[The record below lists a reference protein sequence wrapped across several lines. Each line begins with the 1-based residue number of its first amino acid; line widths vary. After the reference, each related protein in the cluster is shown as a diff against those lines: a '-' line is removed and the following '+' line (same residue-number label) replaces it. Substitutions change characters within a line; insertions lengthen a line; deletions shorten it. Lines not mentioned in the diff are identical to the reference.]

1 MDSQNIRAKERFEMK
16 IKRIFRAIVLLTL
29 IIASALLICSCSQTP
44 EQTGIYEVTI
54 KNNKQVVRLKAFLE
68 DQYVEEH
75 KGESVY
81 LLALT
86 TPYTVEL
93 DDSAIVLAEGKVKGK
108 LTFEFKLNDE
118 NYGTHLSRAFVLAR
132 KSSNADETDSEY
144 IAITDAAYISNPE
157 VLATNKVKPVTPSG
171 IKGIS
176 SDDVYEAAYLG
187 AEHILLEAYINDILL
202 YEYQPQAIHY
212 VFDGVS
218 YYFDGETV
226 NRMDKAVKEANA
238 LGLRIYMR
246 TALQYPD
253 TDKYG
258 EYEKSPVLSLYC
270 PKVKKGSS
278 GYAVNMNDSEAFRYI
293 QAFYSF
299 LATRYSGDNGSVTD
313 YIIGDRVNEYSSYC
327 NTSYSAEEFEGI
339 YHAWVRTANN
349 TLKAINPYAEIYVS
363 VSRVWREDAAS
374 SAIGAQAFLE
384 RFASLSQSG
393 GDFAW
398 SVALN
403 LGQGEDLSSL
413 LSGEGW
419 EYSTLGINNVN
430 SFVDLMHSDA
440 LQHTGKN
447 RRYII
452 DGLALPEKIS
462 EKNRAAYCAYSYYR
476 AAELGFDAF
485 VYSARDDEAS
495 LYSSGGNRSELYY
508 AFLMCGSNMTAQLEE
523 YVSKIKD
530 AKMPEFSEYAS
541 RKLKYEQTA
550 KLELSPSIVKNK
562 AEMPFELYE
571 LEAAGS
577 AYNAQIKFNE
587 VTEGSDH
594 YKTLLI
600 ESDSSEHIGA
610 ATAVDVPAK
619 EIISS
624 GYIGVTVSSADCG
637 KMAII
642 VSNRQNSAAYV
653 GEAEIIGGETTYYFN
668 ITDFVSEIKSSDT
681 LGVSVCILP
690 DGEQDI
696 SYLEI
701 KDIALYGS
709 SHQGMRTVITV
720 VIVVVTALTLCGVIF
735 LLARSR
741 KRKLRSAHDQ

>member
-1 MDSQNIRAKERFEMK
+1 MK
-16 IKRIFRAIVLLTL
+16 TKSIFRAILLFIL
-29 IIASALLICSCSQTP
+29 IMTSALFICSCSQDP
-44 EQTGIYEVTI
+44 EQTEIYEVTI
-54 KNNKQVVRLKAFLE
+54 KNNKQTVSLKAFLD
-68 DQYVEEH
+68 DQYIEEH

-93 DDSAIVLAEGKVKGK
+93 DDSVIVLADAKVKEK

-118 NYGTHLSRAFVLAR
+118 SQGTHLSRAFVLAR
-132 KSSNADETDSEY
+132 KSSDADETDSEY
-144 IAITDAAYISNPE
+144 IAITDAAYISNPD
-157 VLATNKVKPVTPSG
+157 VLATNKVKPVDPSG
-171 IKGIS
+171 IKGVS

-218 YYFDGETV
+218 YYFDEETV
-226 NRMDKAVKEANA
+226 NRMDKAIKEANA
-238 LGLRIYMR
+238 LGLRVYLR
-246 TALQYPD
+246 TALKYPA

-270 PKVKKGSS
+270 PKIKKGCS

-299 LATRYSGDNGSVTD
+299 LAARYSGDNGNVTD

-327 NTSYSAEEFEGI
+327 NTSYSKEEFEGI
-339 YHAWVRTANN
+339 YHAWVRAASN
-349 TLKAINPYAEIYVS
+349 TLRSINPSAEIYIS
-363 VSRVWREDAAS
+363 ISNVWREEGS
-374 SAIGAQAFLE
+374 SSNIGAQAFLE
-384 RFASLSQSG
+384 RFATRSKSG

-403 LGQGEDLSSL
+403 LGDGEDLSSL

-419 EYSTLGINNVN
+419 EYSTLGINNIK

-440 LQHTGKN
+440 LRHLEKE

-452 DGLALPEKIS
+452 DGLALSEKTS
-462 EKNRAAYCAYSYYR
+462 EKNRAAYYAYSYYR

-485 VYSARDDEAS
+485 IYSAREDESS
-495 LYSSGGNRSELYY
+495 LYSAGGNRSELYY
-508 AFLMCGSNMTAQLEE
+508 AFLMCGSNMTTQLEG
-523 YVSKIKD
+523 YVSKVKD
-530 AKMPEFSEYAS
+530 AEMPNFAEYTS

-550 KLELSPSIVKNK
+550 KLELSSSVVKNRS
-562 AEMPFELYE
+562 EIPFELYE

-577 AYNAQIKFNE
+577 AYNVRIKLNKDAE
-587 VTEGSDH
+587 SGDY
-594 YKTLLI
+594 YKTLLL
-600 ESDSSEHIGA
+600 ESDSSKYIGA
-610 ATAVDVPAK
+610 ATVVGVPAK
-619 EIISS
+619 EVISS
-624 GYIGVTVSSADCG
+624 GYIGVTVSAADCG
-637 KMAII
+637 KIAII
-642 VSNRQNSAAYV
+642 VSNQQNSAAYV
-653 GEAEIIGGETTYYFN
+653 GETEVIDGEMTYYFN
-668 ITDFVSEIKSSDT
+668 ITDLTSEVKSSDA
-681 LGVSVCILP
+681 LNVSVCILP
-690 DGEQDI
+690 DAEEDV
-696 SYLEI
+696 SCVEI

-709 SHQGMRTVITV
+709 SHKGARTVITV
-720 VIVVVTALTLCGVIF
+720 VIVAVSALALCAIMF

-741 KRKLRSAHDQ
+741 KRKLRSTHDQ